1 MTCGISVVK
10 GVPDDKVKYTIGVY
24 SMDDPK
30 PTVTKKKE
38 TDGTWTM
45 TFDYGPC
52 PDGTSPTT
60 TTTHGS

>member
-1 MTCGISVVK
+1 
-10 GVPDDKVKYTIGVY
+10 
-24 SMDDPK
+24 MDDPK

-38 TDGTWTM
+38 TDGTWTI